1 MNERSCYLAMIRS
14 FPGGMDA
21 MAAAL
26 GLSRSALENRIYE
39 RRGQAVSVDQAL
51 LMSEFTQ
58 SNDFARF
65 VAQRCGGVFV
75 PLPPVDPDRDD
86 LLDRWN
92 QLYVEVGE
100 LSQCFQKST
109 VDGEIDAKERERI
122 IDEAQDVHRALR
134 ELLAVT
140 FAVYCRGQR
149 DDE

>member
-1 MNERSCYLAMIRS
+1 MNERACYLAMIRR

-26 GLSRSALENRIYE
+26 GLSRCALENRIYE

-51 LMSEFTQ
+51 LMSEFTN
-58 SNDFARF
+58 SNEFARF
-65 VAQRCGGVFV
+65 VAERAGGVFV
-75 PLPPVDPDRDD
+75 PLPPVSPDRDA

-109 VDGEIDAKERERI
+109 VDGEIDAKER
-122 IDEAQDVHRALR
+122 DSLLKEAQDVHRVLR

-140 FAVYCRGQR
+140 FAVYCRGR
-149 DDE
+149 GDE